1 MKMARKLIWLSAA
14 TVLATSPVG
23 VFAQESLGNEFADKA
38 AAELKAKNADA
49 QVACSIKGD
58 FVVCSGA
65 RIGDCLSN
73 GWLVNHDGSECRKKL
88 E

>member
-1 MKMARKLIWLSAA
+1 MTRKIFGLAVAIGFALGPA
-14 TVLATSPVG
+14 VLVG
-23 VFAQESLGNEFADKA
+23 AQESLGNAFADKA
-38 AAELKAKNADA
+38 AAELKAKNDTM
-49 QVACSIKGD
+49 QVTCSIKGE

-65 RIGDCLSN
+65 RVGDCLAT